1 MRAFVV
7 DKPESGFTRGVV
19 ERAEPSCADGELL
32 VRVEWSG
39 LNYKDGLAALENG
52 KVVRDYPLIC
62 GVDLSGVV
70 VESSDPA
77 HPVGSQVIAHGYSL
91 GVSRDGGLAEMCA
104 VPAAWVVP
112 LPTGLS
118 TRNAMVAGTAGFT
131 AARCVM
137 AIAEAGAPSGPVLV
151 TGATGGVG
159 SFAVVMLSNL
169 GYEVVA
175 STGRTQ
181 RADWLTALGASE
193 VIDRLP
199 SEVKPLEKERWAGV
213 VDTVGGT
220 TLAAA
225 IAATRYNGVVTACGN
240 TGGVGLETTV
250 FPFILRGVSLVGID
264 SANVAAD
271 VRRGVWQWL
280 AQNVTA
286 AQFAALSGREI
297 GLDGVAD
304 ALDDVLAGKAEG
316 RTVVRLAS

>member
-1 MRAFVV
+1 MEAFVV

-19 ERAEPSCADGELL
+19 EREAPACGDGEVL

-52 KVVRDYPLIC
+52 KVVRDYPLVC
-62 GVDLSGVV
+62 GVDLAGTV
-70 VESSDPA
+70 VESCAADVAVDAP
-77 HPVGSQVIAHGYSL
+77 VIAHGYAL
-91 GVSRDGGLAEMCA
+91 GVARDGGLAEYCA
-104 VPAAWVVP
+104 VPGEWIVP
-112 LPTGLS
+112 LPATLS
-118 TRNAMVAGTAGFT
+118 ARNAMVAGTAGFT

-137 AIAEAGAPSGPVLV
+137 AVAAAGEPSGPVLV

-159 SFAVVMLSNL
+159 SFAVAMLANL

-175 STGRTQ
+175 STGRTE
-181 RADWLTALGASE
+181 REGWLKSLGAAE

-199 SEVKPLEKERWAGV
+199 AEVKPLEKERWAGV

-240 TGGVGLETTV
+240 TGGITLETTV

-264 SANVAAD
+264 SVNVAAG
-271 VRRGVWQWL
+271 VRRDVWRWL
-280 AQNVTA
+280 ADHVTA
-286 AQFAALSGREI
+286 AQFDALAGREI
-297 GLDGVAD
+297 ELSGVAD
-304 ALDDVLAGKAEG
+304 ALDEVLAGKAEG
-316 RTVVRLAS
+316 RTLVRLGS